1 MLAVG
6 GLLVAVGV
14 LSLVRLAPESGVGG
28 IGTAEAEPRT
38 DHRSGTPAAPDRAGN
53 ATVAAR
59 PTASPTATTPPA
71 GATPDAA
78 AAGGGSTASVPVV
91 PGSSAAARPGAP
103 APHRTPPTA
112 PGTPPVDPAPTTR
125 APVPPTTTAPAP
137 PPSTAPPAPAPPTP
151 RQPGLCVPLIGL
163 CVDLLDAPLLPGA
176 ATPGRLP
183 VG

>member
-28 IGTAEAEPRT
+28 VGTAEAEPRT
-38 DHRSGTPAAPDRAGN
+38 DHRSGHPAAPDRTGE

-59 PTASPTATTPPA
+59 PTASPTTTTPLG
-71 GATPDAA
+71 GATPGAA
-78 AAGGGSTASVPVV
+78 TAAGGRTAPVTVV
-91 PGSSAAARPGAP
+91 PRSSAAAHTGAP
-103 APHRTPPTA
+103 APHRTPPA
-112 PGTPPVDPAPTTR
+112 PGIPPADPAPTSH
-125 APVPPTTTAPAP
+125 APAP
-137 PPSTAPPAPAPPTP
+137 PATTPPAPPAGTTPPAPAPTP
-151 RQPGLCVPLIGL
+151 RQPGLCVPLLGL

-176 ATPGRLP
+176 TTPGPLP